1 MNRELKGRHRLDM
14 VPGDKK
20 TMMPDDRPTFYW
32 KCLGETEIPFMI
44 HGNLVQPRWY
54 ILKGKCP
61 MCGYYVIL
69 VYLGTLGG
77 LDWYRCRSCGTE
89 VGEVSKK

>member
-14 VPGDKK
+14 VPGNKK
-20 TMMPDDRPTFYW
+20 TMMPDDRPKFYW

-54 ILKGKCP
+54 IWKPLN
-61 MCGYYVIL
+61 
-69 VYLGTLGG
+69 
-77 LDWYRCRSCGTE
+77 
-89 VGEVSKK
+89 GEERKK